1 MDTSA
6 EMDFEQML
14 ETSVI
19 TRSGLRNGQKLSMT
33 TPVKSSPK
41 VVRQDGTSPT
51 NKGTLVE

>member
-6 EMDFEQML
+6 EVDFEQML
-14 ETSVI
+14 ETSVV